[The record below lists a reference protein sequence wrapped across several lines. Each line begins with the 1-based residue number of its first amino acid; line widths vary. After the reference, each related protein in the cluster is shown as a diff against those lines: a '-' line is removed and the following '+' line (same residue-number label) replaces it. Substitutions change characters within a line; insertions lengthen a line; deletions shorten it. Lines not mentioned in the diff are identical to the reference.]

1 MKRLLA
7 AIGLLLLLC
16 TAGDAELGDHGAAK
30 ASRTGFPQTVRVR
43 LWYLHPPRELRIRSD
58 ADRAQIRTCATCKM
72 TVITTAAVRATAA
85 KIEIEGNKSSFSD
98 FHVSGTYQMNAT
110 GYPPL
115 RADFPIEIR
124 ASDSHLLITAFMPM
138 EEYIAGVLAG
148 EVGTFKSHEALKAM
162 AVAARTYAMH
172 FGSRHTLEGFDF
184 CDTTHCQDLRI
195 SGIDAHLRSI
205 ADATAGEVL
214 WYDGEP
220 AATYYHANCGGTT
233 EDGHFVLGN
242 NEPRAPFLVQHS
254 DQYCVRNGSTQW
266 RSEVAKREL
275 QRALAAD
282 GIVVPGTLRAVS
294 VLHRTPSGR
303 VEFLRVT
310 GSAAITVPALT
321 FRSAVGRHIGWDRMK
336 SNWYDVS
343 DAGDRVTFHG
353 RGSGHGVGLC
363 QVGAEVMGEEGHSYR
378 EILSFYYPGTRLGV
392 SAQGI
397 PWQQLANEDVVLL
410 TTRPDHD
417 HSLLPLATGFVHE
430 SEESTGLVY
439 RASPRLKI
447 YPTVAAFRNSTGEPG
462 WVAASTRGRTIQM
475 QPSDV
480 LREAGTLESTIHH
493 ELLHMLIDSYALP
506 GTPLWFREG
515 LVLYLTAPNA
525 ASKQSEDSYDLKS
538 LEKTL
543 RAPVS
548 EEELRHAYAGARARV
563 AQLARQH
570 GKETLL
576 DWVQNGVP
584 ADVST
589 KSTTRGS
596 AAVEAPLR
604 PQVTPKP
611 GQVDN
616 SW

>member
-7 AIGLLLLLC
+7 SIGLLLLLC
-16 TAGDAELGDHGAAK
+16 IAGDAELGDKATAK
-30 ASRTGFPQTVRVR
+30 SSRTGFPQTVRVR
-43 LWYLHPPRELRIRSD
+43 LWCLHPPDKLDVRAEAGRARMRTCAACAESTIATADLRARGSKIEVTGNRSSFSELRI
-58 ADRAQIRTCATCKM
+58 
-72 TVITTAAVRATAA
+72 
-85 KIEIEGNKSSFSD
+85 
-98 FHVSGTYQMNAT
+98 SGAYQMNAS
-110 GYPPL
+110 GDPPL
-115 RADFPIEIR
+115 HADFPIEIR
-124 ASDSHLLITAFMPM
+124 ASEGHLLVTALMPM

-148 EVGTFKSHEALKAM
+148 ETGNFKSDEALKAM

-172 FGSRHTLEGFDF
+172 FGSRHALEGFDF

-195 SGIDAHLRSI
+195 TGINTHFRSI

-233 EDGHFVLGN
+233 EDGRFILGN
-242 NEPRAPFLVQHS
+242 NEPREPFLVQHS

-266 RSEVAKREL
+266 RTEVAKREL

-310 GSAAITVPALT
+310 GSSAVTVPGLIFRAAI
-321 FRSAVGRHIGWDRMK
+321 GRHIGWERLK

-343 DAGDRVTFHG
+343 DDGDRLIFQG
-353 RGSGHGVGLC
+353 RGSGHGVGMC
-363 QVGAEVMGEEGHSYR
+363 QIGAEVMGEEGHTYR

-397 PWQQLANEDVVLL
+397 PWQQLANEDVTLL
-410 TTRPDHD
+410 TTRPDRD
-417 HSLLPLATGFVHE
+417 RPLLAMATGLVHE
-430 SEESTGLVY
+430 SEETTGLLY
-439 RASPRLKI
+439 RASPVMKI

-462 WVAASTRGRTIQM
+462 WVAASTRGHTIQM

-480 LREAGTLESTIHH
+480 LREAGTLESTLRH

-515 LVLYLTAPNA
+515 LVLYLTEPNTS
-525 ASKQSEDSYDLKS
+525 SKPNENAEDLNS

-543 RAPVS
+543 KSPAS
-548 EEELRHAYAGARARV
+548 EEELRHAYAGAQARV

-570 GKETLL
+570 GKEALIN
-576 DWVQNGVP
+576 WMQNGMP
-584 ADVST
+584 PELTADGV
-589 KSTTRGS
+589 R
-596 AAVEAPLR
+596 R
-604 PQVTPKP
+604 PV
-611 GQVDN
+611 GR
-616 SW
+616 

>member
-7 AIGLLLLLC
+7 AIAVLLLFY
-16 TAGDAELGDHGAAK
+16 TVGSAELEVRTATKVLH
-30 ASRTGFPQTVRVR
+30 TGFPQTVRVR
-43 LWYLHPPRELRIRSD
+43 LWYLHPPRELRIRAD
-58 ADRAQIRTCATCKM
+58 AGRAQMRTCGTCK
-72 TVITTAAVRATAA
+72 TIAITAAALRATASRVA
-85 KIEIEGNKSSFSD
+85 IDSDKSSFSELRM
-98 FHVSGTYQMNAT
+98 SGTYQMNAT
-110 GYPPL
+110 GDPPL
-115 RADFPIEIR
+115 GVDFPIEIQ
-124 ASDSHLLITAFMPM
+124 AADGHLLVTAFMPM

-148 EVGTFKSHEALKAM
+148 ETGSFKSEEALKAM

-172 FGSRHTLEGFDF
+172 FGSRHALEGFDF

-195 SGIDAHLRSI
+195 AGINARLRSI
-205 ADATAGEVL
+205 ANATAGEVL

-220 AATYYHANCGGTT
+220 AATYYNANCGGTT
-233 EDGHFVLGN
+233 EDGRFVLGN
-242 NEPRAPFLVQHS
+242 NEPREPFLVQHS

-266 RSEVAKREL
+266 RSEVAKSEL

-282 GIVVPGTLRAVS
+282 GIVVPGNLHAVS

-303 VEFLRVT
+303 VEFLRVS
-310 GSAAITVPALT
+310 GSGTIAVAALN
-321 FRSAVGRHIGWDRMK
+321 FRSAIGRHIGWDRMK

-343 DAGDRVTFHG
+343 DAGDSLIFHG

-378 EILSFYYPGTRLGV
+378 EILSFYYPGTRLGI

-397 PWQQLANEDVVLL
+397 PWQQLTNEDVALL

-417 HSLLPLATGFVHE
+417 RSLLTLATGFMHE
-430 SEESTGLVY
+430 SEENTGLLY

-480 LREAGTLESTIHH
+480 LREAGTLENTIRH

-525 ASKQSEDSYDLKS
+525 SSQRSETFDDLKS
-538 LEKTL
+538 LERAL
-543 RAPVS
+543 RSRAS
-548 EEELRHAYAGARARV
+548 EEELRRAYAGARARV

-570 GKETLL
+570 GKATLI
-576 DWVQNGVP
+576 DWVQNGLP
-584 ADVST
+584 AEVSASPT
-589 KSTTRGS
+589 LSGGK
-596 AAVEAPLR
+596 
-604 PQVTPKP
+604 
-611 GQVDN
+611 
-616 SW
+616 